1 MGEELELTVRPYNK
15 HSLHGLESQMM
26 QQQQPINPV
35 HLSEFQS
42 TYIHVPPHDFG
53 SVYFHFI
60 VQNDDGN
67 YSAKFRLYCRKRNEY
82 FGNPIVINYQV
93 SGVSIQQ

>member
-1 MGEELELTVRPYNK
+1 
-15 HSLHGLESQMM
+15 M
-26 QQQQPINPV
+26 QQIPNPV

-42 TYIHVPPHDFG
+42 TYIHVPQSDFG

-67 YSAKFRLYCRKRNEY
+67 YSARFRLYCRKRNEY

-93 SGVSIQQ
+93 SGVSI